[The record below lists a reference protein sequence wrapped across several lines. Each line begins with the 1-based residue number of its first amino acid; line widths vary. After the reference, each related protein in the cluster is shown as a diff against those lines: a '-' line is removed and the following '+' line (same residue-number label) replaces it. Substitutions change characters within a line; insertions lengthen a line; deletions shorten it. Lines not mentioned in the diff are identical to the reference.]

1 MAKRK
6 PKPEEHISLGTFS
19 RQRFQIDSA
28 PSEDKQP
35 EYNEPEEPKTT
46 LKEILSKRFRPWAY
60 KATKSSVKVL
70 PVNLIY
76 TQLLLRKHGFKD
88 IKVIADKSIIK
99 PCNKK
104 IKA

>member
-6 PKPEEHISLGTFS
+6 PKPEENISLGTFS
-19 RQRFQIDSA
+19 RQRFQIDAA
-28 PSEDKQP
+28 PSTEDKQP
-35 EYNEPEEPKTT
+35 EYEEPKTT
-46 LKEILSKRFRPWAY
+46 LKEILSERFRPWAY
-60 KATKSSVKVL
+60 KITKSSVKVL

-76 TQLLLRKHGFKD
+76 TQLLLRKNGFRD
-88 IKVIADKSIIK
+88 IKVIADKTITK